1 MQQQQQQKH
10 LVGSGATNNTMGR
23 VNFLQLPASC
33 NAEGSSRWRWR
44 FQTQQQRHQHGDS
57 DSGEGEDG
65 GVFYNVQRVE
75 DDGKETDIMYV
86 AKTIGNEML
95 HYEVTPRYPNS
106 RSSINDELSSAT
118 GSRSSSS
125 NDICEEPLPLY
136 FIRNAG
142 KRRIGPVCE
151 SVTEKERT
159 HFSTE
164 SVRKADIT
172 PPTEPLQV
180 EIISKRTSY
189 IGLHVFQEQNEIVA
203 HVEEEKHSS
212 DDSDYREQREGDTPM
227 VPSFVYYSA
236 PRRGQHTSESE
247 EYATEFDE
255 SCAPAT
261 NNEHHHA
268 SPLKPTLIKKRC
280 YIPVPSPPERHTK
293 VSMSYH
299 TSIQSATPPSEITSP
314 LQVSFIRSKLCGNY
328 RSEAEAQLPMSIEA
342 IKGAFQRSDKSA
354 KATLPPSMRRQARE
368 CKPQR
373 QQQSECFRE
382 RREVSSSSSEDEYNG
397 VMIPAKEGR
406 RNAHTFKKVN
416 TVREQEHKNGGLKE
430 EQQMRES
437 DIQKN
442 RAQQVVF
449 GYMPKQKHKH
459 TEVHEACD
467 EQMPVSVCGI
477 LEQPLSMAH
486 VFDSLMKDAEV
497 HEACDEQMPV
507 SVCGILEQPLS
518 MAHVFD
524 SLMKDAEV
532 HEACDEQMP
541 VNVCG
546 ILEQPLSMAHV
557 FDSLM
562 KDAEVHEACD
572 EQMPVNV
579 CGILEQPLSMAH
591 VFDSLMKDAEV
602 HEACDEQMP
611 VNVCGI
617 LEQPLSMAHVFDSLM
632 KDAKVHEACDEQM
645 PVNVCGILEQP
656 LSMAHVFD
664 SLMKDAEV
672 HEACDEQMPVNVCGI
687 LEQPLSMAHVFD
699 SLMKDAEVHEACD
712 EQMPVS
718 VCGILEQPLSMA
730 HVFDSL
736 MKDAE
741 VHEACD
747 EQMPVNVCG
756 ILEQPLSMAHVFN
769 SLMKDAK
776 VHEAC
781 DEQMPVNV
789 CGILEQP
796 LSMAHVFNS
805 LMKDAKVHEAC
816 DEKTI
821 LLVVRETNVVV
832 HQLCAERE
840 LSPLLRFGRYLK
852 SVIGTVCGVVGG
864 VVGLGTLSPH
874 LFKGFVV
881 EGKKPSCLIPTVSGY
896 PFKKCSYLLKESLMV
911 VVLMDAE
918 GRQVLTKH
926 FVLKSGS
933 LGLFKELSVMAD
945 EDAASRQDRVLN
957 VSRRLRNA
965 VKLIGGIE
973 GCVSVA
979 DSPQNP
985 GRLRLQVMPR
995 HVRTSKLISLWEVS
1009 VIPNIIITEIASKPD
1024 LFLFS
1029 LSGGI
1034 AHYSMKVPRVAC
1046 RGDTRNM
1053 SWIYEKGEIQ
1063 TDALDK
1069 LSVRRC
1075 RHRPN
1080 CGDGLSTHCLTVEA
1094 VQNLMHGEMVEV
1106 GLEHLSG
1113 SKGETSRQECGNSL
1127 TNGRGRPTSSVAIS
1141 AVPDVRESAIDD
1153 QVMRVVPWSPSAF
1166 VRDPIVSR
1174 DRRVLGHSD
1183 APRLSPSLGSLSL
1196 AAGESDQQPAHRA
1209 LVRLGPLSSAK
1220 QETRTNEN
1228 RVGALQVAGD
1238 DTSLNGLYERKRLG
1252 LLDFVRAGR
1261 PDAPKTKV
1269 LSDRTQSGSD
1279 SPQGMGVRLPRT
1291 AVARQFLPDR
1301 TYGGVESAIFGCDVS
1316 QRPGDFEKREQQC
1329 QKSLS
1334 DIIPITQREAE
1345 ELGGERHFIER
1356 ILGKA
1361 SRLSQRNVTVRE
1373 VEADEVA
1380 MELIFQSEDLS
1391 QAYKCQVSLL
1401 AKAYLE
1407 EVEAAAVRR
1416 VIELS
1421 RGSPRADTLQHALAV
1436 REGRRMQLS
1445 EKAANEMK
1453 AGTAI
1458 HNGPI
1463 DRANPRGVPQPWAH
1477 LCHHDLVADGNAQAI
1492 AAACRGAQHFGTKMF
1507 AYICELSKQK
1517 EEKNESI

>member
-1 MQQQQQQKH
+1 
-10 LVGSGATNNTMGR
+10 
-23 VNFLQLPASC
+23 
-33 NAEGSSRWRWR
+33 
-44 FQTQQQRHQHGDS
+44 
-57 DSGEGEDG
+57 
-65 GVFYNVQRVE
+65 
-75 DDGKETDIMYV
+75 
-86 AKTIGNEML
+86 
-95 HYEVTPRYPNS
+95 
-106 RSSINDELSSAT
+106 
-118 GSRSSSS
+118 
-125 NDICEEPLPLY
+125 
-136 FIRNAG
+136 
-142 KRRIGPVCE
+142 
-151 SVTEKERT
+151 
-159 HFSTE
+159 
-164 SVRKADIT
+164 
-172 PPTEPLQV
+172 
-180 EIISKRTSY
+180 
-189 IGLHVFQEQNEIVA
+189 
-203 HVEEEKHSS
+203 
-212 DDSDYREQREGDTPM
+212 
-227 VPSFVYYSA
+227 
-236 PRRGQHTSESE
+236 
-247 EYATEFDE
+247 
-255 SCAPAT
+255 
-261 NNEHHHA
+261 
-268 SPLKPTLIKKRC
+268 
-280 YIPVPSPPERHTK
+280 
-293 VSMSYH
+293 
-299 TSIQSATPPSEITSP
+299 
-314 LQVSFIRSKLCGNY
+314 
-328 RSEAEAQLPMSIEA
+328 
-342 IKGAFQRSDKSA
+342 
-354 KATLPPSMRRQARE
+354 
-368 CKPQR
+368 
-373 QQQSECFRE
+373 
-382 RREVSSSSSEDEYNG
+382 
-397 VMIPAKEGR
+397 
-406 RNAHTFKKVN
+406 
-416 TVREQEHKNGGLKE
+416 
-430 EQQMRES
+430 
-437 DIQKN
+437 
-442 RAQQVVF
+442 
-449 GYMPKQKHKH
+449 
-459 TEVHEACD
+459 
-467 EQMPVSVCGI
+467 
-477 LEQPLSMAH
+477 
-486 VFDSLMKDAEV
+486 MKDAE
-497 HEACDEQMPV
+497 
-507 SVCGILEQPLS
+507 
-518 MAHVFD
+518 
-524 SLMKDAEV
+524 
-532 HEACDEQMP
+532 
-541 VNVCG
+541 
-546 ILEQPLSMAHV
+546 
-557 FDSLM
+557 
-562 KDAEVHEACD
+562 
-572 EQMPVNV
+572 
-579 CGILEQPLSMAH
+579 
-591 VFDSLMKDAEV
+591 
-602 HEACDEQMP
+602 
-611 VNVCGI
+611 
-617 LEQPLSMAHVFDSLM
+617 
-632 KDAKVHEACDEQM
+632 
-645 PVNVCGILEQP
+645 
-656 LSMAHVFD
+656 
-664 SLMKDAEV
+664 
-672 HEACDEQMPVNVCGI
+672 
-687 LEQPLSMAHVFD
+687 
-699 SLMKDAEVHEACD
+699 
-712 EQMPVS
+712 
-718 VCGILEQPLSMA
+718 
-730 HVFDSL
+730 
-736 MKDAE
+736 
-741 VHEACD
+741 
-747 EQMPVNVCG
+747 
-756 ILEQPLSMAHVFN
+756 
-769 SLMKDAK
+769 
-776 VHEAC
+776 
-781 DEQMPVNV
+781 
-789 CGILEQP
+789 
-796 LSMAHVFNS
+796 
-805 LMKDAKVHEAC
+805 VHEAC

-852 SVIGTVCGVVGG
+852 SVIGTVCSVVGG

-881 EGKKPSCLIPTVSGY
+881 EGKKPSCLIPRVSGY
-896 PFKKCSYLLKESLMV
+896 PFKKCSYLPKGSLMV
-911 VVLMDAE
+911 VMLMDAE

-926 FVLKSGS
+926 FVLNSGS
-933 LGLFKELSVMAD
+933 LGLFKELTVMAD

-1009 VIPNIIITEIASKPD
+1009 VIPSIIITEIASKPD

-1034 AHYSMKVPRVAC
+1034 AHYSMKVPRAAC

-1127 TNGRGRPTSSVAIS
+1127 TNGRGRSTSSVAIS

-1196 AAGESDQQPAHRA
+1196 ATGESDQHPAHCA

-1345 ELGGERHFIER
+1345 ELGRERHFIER

-1416 VIELS
+1416 AIELS

-1517 EEKNESI
+1517 EEKNESIFNKYPFLPPLPYGVPLSDIELSTDLEFRQCALKLRENPNDEGSKDEMRCIVLRLAKVHAIDRVNTAPEGLRGLWDTILQHHPVSECDNGSGFYGNTAVCVDEDRLPQLTGPTVADVRVLRGLGGGSAYKQFIACCRKDLPCALKRWGTQLALGGADAFHLSTEDLGLIRGFYNGAAGGSGKLLSYGNFEEFLVQTLGSRPDVTLAGLNQLLQTTFAALSRPHVVKFDDFTQFLTALAACEYLGGGNPLPAVRRRPAGKLAPLLVTPPRASVATRFPDSSRHRFDLVPLCPRETRLQPLRVNKTTDSPVPVSVASETTEVTTFAGDGAHERRCSTGAGGAFRRAALQRPSTAQWSVVPRERVPQHASPPLMPRNAEVWTPEVTEKSGSESVTPESTSESGNEEA